1 MTLSRLLALSLL
13 LPLPLQAHA
22 AAGGASA
29 QEPADSALGQEAA
42 AGDADTDTDAD
53 AALQRAR
60 ACKLKGE
67 ASQAEH
73 WAARYIE
80 ILEQRAERGDVH
92 AMMQLGADYR
102 RGHEFIKK
110 DEARAV
116 AWFRKAVEAGE
127 PAAACVL
134 GALYKRQGREED
146 SRRAYAAACEL
157 CRTRLAADAADADA
171 LYWLG
176 YLEVNASDTE
186 KQRAAGLE
194 KLERAAALGD
204 IRALRCLHETY
215 TCGKGVAIDL
225 DRAAG
230 YAERLVAITDDPMMA
245 NSLAR
250 YFMNLDGRRFP
261 GRGADESDEKG
272 RLYLD
277 IAVRGHHA
285 NAMQH
290 KAQLLS
296 AAGRHAEALPL
307 FAAAADMGNELSMTE
322 AAITLLSGRGGVEVD
337 EARALRY
344 LTEAAERKLYAP
356 AFLLLGDFYATR
368 GEQQAAD
375 AAYGSAYE
383 TASLR
388 YAADPG
394 DCVSLYCLGYLEQ
407 SGLGTARDD
416 IAGFEKIRQA
426 ADMGYRR
433 AAQRASECYRQ
444 GIGTAVDEAAAE
456 AYARWASGRAPN

>member
-1 MTLSRLLALSLL
+1 MTLSRLLAFGLL
-13 LPLPLQAHA
+13 FPLPLQAHA
-22 AAGGASA
+22 AVGGLSA
-29 QEPADSALGQEAA
+29 QEPTNSALGQRA
-42 AGDADTDTDAD
+42 AGSDAD

-67 ASQAEH
+67 TSQAEQ
-73 WAARYIE
+73 WAARYVE
-80 ILEQRAERGDVH
+80 ILEQRAERGDVR

-102 RGHEFIKK
+102 SGHEFIKK
-110 DEARAV
+110 DEARAIT
-116 AWFRKAVEAGE
+116 WFCKAVEAGE
-127 PAAACVL
+127 PSAACVL
-134 GALYKRQGREED
+134 GALYKKQGREED
-146 SRRAYAAACEL
+146 SRRAYATACEL

-176 YLEVNASDTE
+176 YLELNAFGTE
-186 KQRAAGLE
+186 KQLAAGLE
-194 KLERAAALGD
+194 KLERAASLGD

-215 TCGKGVAIDL
+215 TCGKEVAIDL

-230 YAERLVAITDDPMMA
+230 YAERLVAITGDPMMA
-245 NSLAR
+245 NRLAH

-261 GRGADESDEKG
+261 GRGADENDKKG

-290 KAQLLS
+290 KAQILS
-296 AAGRHAEALPL
+296 AAGRHAEALTL

-337 EARALRY
+337 ETRALRY

-356 AFLLLGDFYATR
+356 AFLLLGDYHATR
-368 GEQQAAD
+368 GEQQAAN
-375 AAYGSAYE
+375 AAYAKAYQ

-388 YAADPG
+388 YTADPG
-394 DCVSLYCLGYLEQ
+394 DSVSLYCLGYLEQ
-407 SGLGTARDD
+407 RGLGTAQDK
-416 IAGFEKIRQA
+416 IAGFEKIKQA
-426 ADMGYRR
+426 ADMGHRP
-433 AAQRASECYRQ
+433 AAQRLSTCYRS
-444 GIGTAVDEAAAE
+444 GIGTAVDEAAAK
-456 AYARWASGRAPN
+456 AYARRASGHAPN

>member
-42 AGDADTDTDAD
+42 AGDADTDAD

-204 IRALRCLHETY
+204 IRALRCLHETC

-230 YAERLVAITDDPMMA
+230 YAERLVAITGDPMMA

-307 FAAAADMGNELSMTE
+307 FAAAADMG
-322 AAITLLSGRGGVEVD
+322 
-337 EARALRY
+337 
-344 LTEAAERKLYAP
+344 
-356 AFLLLGDFYATR
+356 
-368 GEQQAAD
+368 
-375 AAYGSAYE
+375 
-383 TASLR
+383 
-388 YAADPG
+388 
-394 DCVSLYCLGYLEQ
+394 
-407 SGLGTARDD
+407 
-416 IAGFEKIRQA
+416 
-426 ADMGYRR
+426 YRR

-456 AYARWASGRAPN
+456 AYARRASGRAPN